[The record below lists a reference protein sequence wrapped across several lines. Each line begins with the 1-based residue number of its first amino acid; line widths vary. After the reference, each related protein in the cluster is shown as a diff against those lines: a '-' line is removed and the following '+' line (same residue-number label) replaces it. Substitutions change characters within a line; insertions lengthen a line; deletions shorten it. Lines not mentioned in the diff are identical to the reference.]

1 MVRRVAAHASGG
13 WCRDELPPRAE
24 LAAGTADLDAL
35 LVVVALMNWCD
46 ALSLRAESWMLID

>member
-24 LAAGTADLDAL
+24 LADVTADLEAP
-35 LVVVALMNWCD
+35 LVVLALMYWYD

>member
-1 MVRRVAAHASGG
+1 MVRRVAAHASEG
-13 WCRDELPPRAE
+13 WCHDELTPRAE

-46 ALSLRAESWMLID
+46 ALVESGVVDVD

>member
-1 MVRRVAAHASGG
+1 MVRRVAAHTSGG

-24 LAAGTADLDAL
+24 LADGTADLNAL
-35 LVVVALMNWCD
+35 PVVLALMNWCD

>member
-1 MVRRVAAHASGG
+1 M
-13 WCRDELPPRAE
+13 AE
-24 LAAGTADLDAL
+24 PADGTADLDAL